1 MRDRLKDQ
9 CTKEIVQRI
18 AWLLADKD
26 SETQENIADLEAA
39 MAIITKYD
47 EQKTN
52 ETIKKEFA
60 EKLESY
66 KKAEKYYELIRQKIK
81 AGTATEKEIEA
92 ESVSDMDMTGRANEL
107 EYLESLIKKMSY
119 HTELLPFLRNDLLPG
134 INELLGYT
142 ERIPIDDPNTR
153 HGLTTRVE
161 ALRDDLTDKLR
172 VIGLPEEKKA

>member
-52 ETIKKEFA
+52 ETIEKEFA
-60 EKLESY
+60 EKLECY
-66 KKAEKYYELIRQKIK
+66 EKAEKHYELIRQKIK
-81 AGTATEKEIEA
+81 AGTATEEEIDA
-92 ESVSDMDMTGRANEL
+92 ESVSDMDLTGRANEL
-107 EYLESLIKKMSY
+107 GYLEGLIKKKSCY
-119 HTELLPFLRNDLLPG
+119 TELLPFLRNDLLPG
-134 INELLGYT
+134 INEMLSYT
-142 ERIPIDDPNTR
+142 EHLPIDDPNNR
-153 HGLTTRVE
+153 YGLTTRIE
-161 ALRDDLTDKLR
+161 ALRDDLTDRLSG
-172 VIGLPEEKKA
+172 ISGNE